1 MTTPAPATPAAEIS
15 PELVKQLRDK
25 TSAGMMDCKKALVE
39 AKGDLAAAETI
50 LRKKGAASAS
60 KKAGREAKEGVIG
73 SYIHIGDKVGVLVEI
88 NCETDFVARNESFRA
103 FVKDVTLQVAAATPL
118 FVKRDEVPESLL
130 AVERDVAGASVKGKP
145 AAVVEKIL
153 AGKLD
158 KYYSTV
164 CLLEQTFVKD
174 NTKTISD
181 LLNAQDRRAGR
192 EHRHPP
198 LHPLPGGRDAGRPCA
213 RACSSRGLAFMMQRR
228 SMTVALFGRPATPRV
243 RVLSGRS
250 TKPLPARVR
259 LAVEEQRLQSR
270 RGDINNLPRSR
281 RSLEPS
287 PPKQHPNHP
296 KPRKTFSF
304 QEIRE
309 DRHHQCTKENVI
321 S

>member
-1 MTTPAPATPAAEIS
+1 MTVARFPQIIMSTTATEIS

-73 SYIHIGDKVGVLVEI
+73 SYIHVGDKVGVLVEI

-118 FVKRDEVPESLL
+118 YVKRDEVPASLI
-130 AVERDVAGASVKGKP
+130 ATEKDVASVQTKGKP
-145 AAVVEKIL
+145 EAVVEKIL

-174 NTKTISD
+174 NAKTIND
-181 LLNAQDRRAGR
+181 LLNGKIAELGENIVIRRFTRFQVG
-192 EHRHPP
+192 EK
-198 LHPLPGGRDAGRPCA
+198 LPGQA
-213 RACSSRGLAFMMQRR
+213 
-228 SMTVALFGRPATPRV
+228 PAADEA
-243 RVLSGRS
+243 
-250 TKPLPARVR
+250 PA
-259 LAVEEQRLQSR
+259 A
-270 RGDINNLPRSR
+270 
-281 RSLEPS
+281 
-287 PPKQHPNHP
+287 
-296 KPRKTFSF
+296 
-304 QEIRE
+304 
-309 DRHHQCTKENVI
+309 
-321 S
+321 